1 LADALA
7 TCRVAN
13 CCLPVTQSLPLT
25 IVAFRRAG
33 DHFDRYDCGCSASAN
48 PSHAS
53 IVGVGAGDFS
63 SAADRSWTSGDKSVT
78 GAGGYLNGGR
88 GGTVSQMID
97 RKRHIQDES
106 DRFGAVLATTDP
118 ASRVPTCP
126 DWTAVDLLKHLIRVH
141 QFWATVIGDRLT
153 EAEISEFEK
162 ARPALPDD
170 PAQLQD
176 LRREATAR
184 LLTALSDRDPDEQA
198 WSWFPP
204 DQTVGFTWRMQ
215 THEVTMH
222 RVDAELAA
230 SLPISPISPE
240 VAADGI
246 NHVVNVMWAWAP
258 ADVERRVTGTIELK
272 ATDTDQ
278 SWLVKTFRW
287 SGQAWG
293 QNFNDQIG
301 CQRADAG
308 EPDATVAGTA
318 ENLDLL
324 VWTRAD
330 RTMVRS
336 GDEHVLA
343 EFQAM
348 LDDGIQ

>member
-1 LADALA
+1 
-7 TCRVAN
+7 
-13 CCLPVTQSLPLT
+13 
-25 IVAFRRAG
+25 
-33 DHFDRYDCGCSASAN
+33 
-48 PSHAS
+48 
-53 IVGVGAGDFS
+53 
-63 SAADRSWTSGDKSVT
+63 
-78 GAGGYLNGGR
+78 
-88 GGTVSQMID
+88 MID
-97 RKRHIQDES
+97 RRRHIQDES

-126 DWTAVDLLKHLIRVH
+126 DWTAVDLLKHLTQVH

-153 EAEISEFEK
+153 AAEVSEFEK
-162 ARPALPDD
+162 TRPALPDD

-176 LRREATAR
+176 LRRAATAE
-184 LLTALSDRDPDEQA
+184 LLTALTDRDPSEQA

-215 THEVTMH
+215 THEATMH

-230 SLPISPISPE
+230 GLPIGPISAE

-246 NHVVNVMWAWAP
+246 DHVVNVMWAWAP
-258 ADVERRVTGTIELK
+258 AEAERRVTGTIQLK
-272 ATDTDQ
+272 ATDTGQ
-278 SWLVKTFRW
+278 TWTVKTIRW

-293 QNFNDQIG
+293 QTFNNQIG
-301 CQRADAG
+301 CERVDAS

-318 ENLDLL
+318 ESLDLL
-324 VWTRAD
+324 VWTRAEG
-330 RTMVRS
+330 TVIRS
-336 GDEHVLA
+336 GDQRALT